1 MHQYTNMDD
10 NQTLLSELQ
19 EKVSILTTEVD
30 NLTNIVNAILDML
43 KEQMSDNIQKKKS
56 HRNVKNSQ
64 TYNLSSKQ

>member
-1 MHQYTNMDD
+1 MHQYTNMND

-43 KEQMSDNIQKKKS
+43 KEQMADNNQKKS

-64 TYNLSSKQ
+64 IYNLSSKQ

>member
-1 MHQYTNMDD
+1 MHQYTNMND

-43 KEQMSDNIQKKKS
+43 KEQMSDNNQKKITQE
-56 HRNVKNSQ
+56 R
-64 TYNLSSKQ
+64 

>member
-1 MHQYTNMDD
+1 MND

-43 KEQMSDNIQKKKS
+43 KEQMSDNIQKKITQE
-56 HRNVKNSQ
+56 R
-64 TYNLSSKQ
+64 

>member
-56 HRNVKNSQ
+56 HRNVKNSR

>member
-1 MHQYTNMDD
+1 MHQYTNMND

>member
-1 MHQYTNMDD
+1 MHQYTNMND

-43 KEQMSDNIQKKKS
+43 KEQISDNHQKKITQE
-56 HRNVKNSQ
+56 RLNS
-64 TYNLSSKQ
+64 

>member
-19 EKVSILTTEVD
+19 EKVSILNTEVD

-43 KEQMSDNIQKKKS
+43 KEQMPDNIQKKS
-56 HRNVKNSQ
+56 HRNVKKFSDI
-64 TYNLSSKQ
+64 

>member
-1 MHQYTNMDD
+1 MND
-10 NQTLLSELQ
+10 NQTLLNELQ
-19 EKVSILTTEVD
+19 EKVSILTIEVD

-43 KEQMSDNIQKKKS
+43 KEQMSDNNQKKS

>member
-1 MHQYTNMDD
+1 MHQYTNMND

-43 KEQMSDNIQKKKS
+43 KEQLSDNIQKKS
-56 HRNVKNSQ
+56 HRNV
-64 TYNLSSKQ
+64 

>member
-1 MHQYTNMDD
+1 MHQYTNMND

-43 KEQMSDNIQKKKS
+43 KEQMSDNIQKKITQE
-56 HRNVKNSQ
+56 R
-64 TYNLSSKQ
+64 